1 MKDCYKLFKKDYYKD
16 VIYFTLNSK
25 LSTDIKLKLIFNLD
39 TFLADK
45 REEGKIMYIDE
56 KGFEQFKER
65 IIKEEEK
72 LNK

>member
-1 MKDCYKLFKKDYYKD
+1 MKDYYKD
-16 VIYFTLNSK
+16 VIHFTLNSK
-25 LSTDIKLKLIFNLD
+25 LSTDIKLKLISTLD
-39 TFLADK
+39 SFLEDK
-45 REEGKIMYIDE
+45 RKKGKIIYIDE